1 MRNRPLLI
9 LIFEIFDEVS
19 YLCNKELVEIDSFDS
34 FDSKDK
40 MSLLEIVREN
50 RIIIIS

>member
-9 LIFEIFDEVS
+9 LIFEIFVEVS
-19 YLCNKELVEIDSFDS
+19 YLCNKELVEIDS